1 MIAAVD
7 KMPKGTT
14 LVDVDDVFETERS
27 VPHADVAQAHVMAQK
42 LGTASNLLGEA
53 CKQRDIAYGL
63 ILARALRKGS
73 NYRLGVAVR
82 KQLPPGAYL
91 ELVVK
96 VEKNWQRREDSLSR
110 LGY

>member
-73 NYRLGVAVR
+73 NYRLVVGV
-82 KQLPPGAYL
+82 
-91 ELVVK
+91 
-96 VEKNWQRREDSLSR
+96 RRHHPWGGPR
-110 LGY
+110 N